1 MPLETVKIHFNY
13 DPEILREAGVDLDS
27 ATLAGIKQILLE
39 GLEERVEGLRDG
51 LRYEEEGGRSTR
63 LLDMRRQLALIQ
75 ALLAQE

>member
-27 ATLAGIKQILLE
+27 GTLAGIKQAMLK
-39 GLEERVEGLRDG
+39 GLEEQEEALYEALR
-51 LRYEEEGGRSTR
+51 RARWEPSSTR
-63 LLDMRRQLALIQ
+63 LSDMRRRLALIR